1 MISHCTDV
9 KAPTLKFEK
18 RCSLLVKAHT
28 PAGTLE
34 NDRREQQQRTTTEN
48 NNRERQQRTTTEPL
62 NVTRRT
68 RPCPR
73 RRRDVS
79 CLETTWLHRT
89 YLRSACRCV
98 LFSRLGSGWTI
109 RGPRYLNPAVVRQPT
124 NMRSSPRLLSKVLC
138 ARS

>member
-48 NNRERQQRTTTEPL
+48 DNGATKCYPKNKTMPPKEK
-62 NVTRRT
+62 RRFMFG
-68 RPCPR
+68 
-73 RRRDVS
+73 D
-79 CLETTWLHRT
+79 
-89 YLRSACRCV
+89 YLASSDLSA
-98 LFSRLGSGWTI
+98 
-109 RGPRYLNPAVVRQPT
+109 
-124 NMRSSPRLLSKVLC
+124 
-138 ARS
+138 

>member
-9 KAPTLKFEK
+9 KAPTLKFQK

-28 PAGTLE
+28 PAE
-34 NDRREQQQRTTTEN
+34 YFRERPPRTTAEN

-109 RGPRYLNPAVVRQPT
+109 RGPRYLNSAVVRQPT

-138 ARS
+138 ARN